1 MLLFRLCGKNVFPP
15 NAMSLLASMWEH
27 RALRL
32 YVGSLSYQTTEEELA
47 DLFGQVGQV
56 VSATVITDRDSGRSK
71 GFGFV
76 EMSNDDEARKAIEQL
91 NGTTLGSR
99 QIIVNEAREKRDNQY
114 GGGGGRGGYG
124 NRGGGG
130 RGGSRGGDRGGY
142 SNRGY

>member
-15 NAMSLLASMWEH
+15 NAISLLASMWEH
-27 RALRL
+27 IALRL
-32 YVGSLSYQTTEEELA
+32 YVGSLSYQTTEQELA

-76 EMSNDDEARKAIEQL
+76 EMSNDDEARKAIDQL

-99 QIIVNEAREKRDNQY
+99 QIIVNEAREKRDNSY
-114 GGGGGRGGYG
+114 GGG
-124 NRGGGG
+124 NRGGGYNNSRGGSG
-130 RGGSRGGDRGGY
+130 RGGSRSSGGY
-142 SNRGY
+142 SSRGY

>member
-15 NAMSLLASMWEH
+15 NAINLLASMWEH
-27 RALRL
+27 IALRL

-99 QIIVNEAREKRDNQY
+99 QIIVNEARERRDSQY
-114 GGGGGRGGYG
+114 GGGGRGGYG
-124 NRGGGG
+124 NRGGG

>member
-1 MLLFRLCGKNVFPP
+1 MFPP

-130 RGGSRGGDRGGY
+130 GRGGSRGGDRGGY